1 MQESNSNK
9 IIQMNNKFN
18 KINFDYDQ
26 LIDQSNPRNFN
37 FNTPNIN
44 QRKLLTSDY
53 RQKSG
58 LSNSINIEA
67 RKTYNNTPLRQTQDN
82 L

>member
-26 LIDQSNPRNFN
+26 LIDQSNPRSFN